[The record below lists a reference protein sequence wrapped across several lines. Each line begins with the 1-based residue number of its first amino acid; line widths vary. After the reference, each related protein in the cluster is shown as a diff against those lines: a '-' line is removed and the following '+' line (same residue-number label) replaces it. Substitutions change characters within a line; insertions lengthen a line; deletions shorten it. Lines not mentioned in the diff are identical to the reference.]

1 MASADLRG
9 GELAC
14 YEQIP
19 PRRRRMST
27 VRIENQAIV

>member
-1 MASADLRG
+1 MLSEASAELRDG
-9 GELAC
+9 KLAC

-27 VRIENQAIV
+27 KVRIAV

>member
-1 MASADLRG
+1 MTSAELRG

-27 VRIENQAIV
+27 VRIDN